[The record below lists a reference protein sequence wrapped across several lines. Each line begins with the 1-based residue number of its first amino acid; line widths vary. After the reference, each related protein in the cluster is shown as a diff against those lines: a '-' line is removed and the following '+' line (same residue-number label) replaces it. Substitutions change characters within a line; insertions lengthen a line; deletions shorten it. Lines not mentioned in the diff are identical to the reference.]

1 MPADA
6 ARLRRLHRL
15 EKVRAI
21 ARQTAAREAAE
32 AEGTLAQLRALA
44 ERTAQM
50 AEGYRA
56 KAGPALAQD
65 LRQMDSFAAGLR
77 GISHATSGDAD
88 RARSFADRK
97 QQALAQAER
106 ARSAVAERAE
116 AEARAIALRR
126 QQLALGAR
134 RSVGTGLE

>member
-1 MPADA
+1 MLADA

-65 LRQMDSFAAGLR
+65 LRTVGMDVVQVTHQVRTRAGGTHRHLGKAPLGR
-77 GISHATSGDAD
+77 AQARHPLPAQTGAKSLKQDVGADGGGLHGDAQ
-88 RARSFADRK
+88 RK
-97 QQALAQAER
+97 
-106 ARSAVAERAE
+106 
-116 AEARAIALRR
+116 
-126 QQLALGAR
+126 
-134 RSVGTGLE
+134 